1 MTLENTIK
9 MKNEEVRKLD
19 GSISDRK
26 AELLALQE
34 NIAKA
39 EAEKSAA
46 PPDGADAPNDK
57 DQKQVAHLEEQ
68 VRKLQ
73 SSIGVYKKD
82 LDKFK
87 LQTTT
92 LDSFKSQVAE
102 LQSKLDEEKQVNRKL
117 KNELHEAQDT
127 QVIE

>member
-46 PPDGADAPNDK
+46 PPEGADAPNDK
-57 DQKQVAHLEEQ
+57 DQKQVTHLEEQ

-102 LQSKLDEEKQVNRKL
+102 LQSKLDEEKQVNQKL